1 MAAPE
6 PWWVKFRNVR
16 PSNTGVLARE
26 QMPWPTKSEP
36 SRIVLAAS
44 ISPVSARAL
53 LTVRF
58 LFVDPSVA
66 VSW

>member
-6 PWWVKFRNVR
+6 PLWVKFRNVR
-16 PSNTGVLARE
+16 PSNVGVLARE
-26 QMPWPTKSEP
+26 QMPRPVKPEP

-44 ISPVSARAL
+44 SSPVTARAL

-58 LFVDPSVA
+58 LFGNYCKL
-66 VSW
+66 